1 MTEFGMVMEPSPG
14 YTARLAKRV
23 EDMGFEVLLTPD
35 TQNLCGD
42 PYGQLALAAANTT
55 TLKIGTGVTNP
66 YTRVA
71 AVTACSMAC
80 LQIESGGRAV
90 CGLGRGDSSAAHIG
104 LRQGTTQEVRD
115 YAELV
120 RSYIAGETVEINQRT
135 STMRWIAPG
144 DVPAVPIDIACT
156 GPKTIRMAADVA
168 DRVSFAVGSAP
179 ERIDWALGV
188 LNERLAETGRDR
200 SEISVGAYLNLL
212 CDPDEQRALKLAS
225 TIAGMVAHFAGMKH
239 SPVDHLPPQLK
250 PLAVQL
256 KTEYDMDGHN
266 QATGSHMDLVD
277 EAFVDWFAIAGPPQK
292 CIDRLGPL
300 LEKGLDHVYVLGGSD
315 TPHPHGEFVTGFVD
329 QAEHFA
335 SAVMPSFLSLIHISE
350 PTRHICLSRMPSS
363 A

>member
-14 YTARLAKRV
+14 YTAKLAARI
-23 EDMGFEVLLTPD
+23 EAMGFDTLLTPD

-55 TLKIGTGVTNP
+55 TLKLGTGVTNP

-80 LQIESGGRAV
+80 LQIESQGRAI

-104 LRQGTTQEVRD
+104 LRQATTREVQN
-115 YAELV
+115 YAEAV
-120 RSYIAGETVEINQRT
+120 RTYISGEKVIINEQA
-135 STMRWIAPG
+135 SKMRWIAPG

-179 ERIDWALGV
+179 ERIDWALET
-188 LNERLAETGRDR
+188 LNARLAETGRDR

-212 CDPDEQRALKLAS
+212 CDPDEKRALKLAS

-250 PLAVQL
+250 TLAIAL
-256 KTEYDMDGHN
+256 KTEYDMDKHN
-266 QATGSHMDLVD
+266 QATGSHMDMVD
-277 EAFVDWFAIAGPPQK
+277 EAFVDWFAIAGPAQK
-292 CIDRLGPL
+292 CIDRLGML
-300 LEKGLDHVYVLGGSD
+300 LDKGLDHVYVLGGSSV
-315 TPHPHGEFVTGFVD
+315 PHPHGEFVTGFVD

-335 SAVMPSFLSLIHISE
+335 RDVMPNF
-350 PTRHICLSRMPSS
+350 R
-363 A
+363 